1 MASKNDIT
9 GDLIK
14 SKPGSNKYR
23 DNWDRIFGK
32 PKPQQSEKDRNELAR
47 QNKLG

>member
-14 SKPGSNKYR
+14 SKSSNEKYR
-23 DNWDRIFGK
+23 DNYDRIFRK
-32 PKPQQSEKDRNELAR
+32 SNVVENKNPKKELNGIKTA
-47 QNKLG
+47 